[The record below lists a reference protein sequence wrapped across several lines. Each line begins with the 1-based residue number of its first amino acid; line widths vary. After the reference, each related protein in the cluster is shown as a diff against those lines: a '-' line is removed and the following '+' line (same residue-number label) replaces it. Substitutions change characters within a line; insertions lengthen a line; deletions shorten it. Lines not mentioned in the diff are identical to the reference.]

1 MVTPEY
7 HWLSYS
13 KSYCDKQS
21 HTHGL
26 LWIAKNCRLVEIS
39 WVTASLESLSSFG
52 HINGSSCDSIDNPF
66 DANIV
71 NQKKKKNNLIFVVK
85 LRSRTT
91 NAKRWNCDF
100 FKFIKIVW
108 HALIIALLG
117 HILYQ
122 WSYYCSIA
130 AMDSAKS
137 PLLLSRSI
145 SLIWSTV
152 KRSNKSATG
161 SLNLKLLSGSLLIV
175 FGINVSGS
183 H

>member
-71 NQKKKKNNLIFVVK
+71 NQKKKKNFPSFKIFFLIACIFNGMKSITHTRYLQSRSVQSTNCMIQTNVVHNQNHHF
-85 LRSRTT
+85 LQRGNHWLTP
-91 NAKRWNCDF
+91 
-100 FKFIKIVW
+100 IKI
-108 HALIIALLG
+108 L
-117 HILYQ
+117 
-122 WSYYCSIA
+122 
-130 AMDSAKS
+130 
-137 PLLLSRSI
+137 SI
-145 SLIWSTV
+145 SKIAV
-152 KRSNKSATG
+152 KFDSVHHG
-161 SLNLKLLSGSLLIV
+161 PCLLPSDS
-175 FGINVSGS
+175 
-183 H
+183 